1 MEFLAANARFAAL
14 NISFN
19 RPIKNTAKGVRLK
32 PIRLLTR
39 HSLGSIAEKIGQKL
53 TTGNGKIIKEKIVT
67 A

>member
-1 MEFLAANARFAAL
+1 M
-14 NISFN
+14 
-19 RPIKNTAKGVRLK
+19 RLK